1 MDRRVGELAD
11 PLRQVE
17 VHPVRDT
24 ARERGDD
31 DLVVVG
37 GTPDLTDEEQ
47 RIGVDAEAPLAL
59 DALVVHAYQ
68 DVLEPLVRV
77 APAVRA
83 DGHQEGA
90 AQRPL
95 FRPALERVDELV
107 GAGGAVRDHEQFRLP
122 GHGSLLVS
130 DDTDDVTPSGVPPCP
145 VEPSVECHVAS
156 VRRARAARIT
166 VTIPAM
172 PAELNG
178 ARVLLTGATGGI
190 GNAIAEEL
198 HSRGAHVLA
207 TGRRRE
213 ALEEL
218 DAEPLVAD
226 LSERDAVTSLID
238 RAGRVDVLVANAAL
252 PGSGKLD
259 SYSPEEIDRA
269 IDVNLRAPIQLTRAL
284 VPPMVER
291 GSGHVVLISSL
302 SGKMPAAY
310 SSVFSATKFGLRGF
324 GLSLNDEL
332 HDTPVGVSIVA
343 PGFIRDAGMFAES
356 GVELP
361 RGTGTRTPA
370 DVAKAVVS
378 AIESGRQ
385 EIDVAP
391 LSFRVGARVSGLAPG
406 LVTGL
411 QRKLGSHKVGAEM
424 GEGQRAKR

>member
-1 MDRRVGELAD
+1 
-11 PLRQVE
+11 
-17 VHPVRDT
+17 
-24 ARERGDD
+24 
-31 DLVVVG
+31 
-37 GTPDLTDEEQ
+37 
-47 RIGVDAEAPLAL
+47 
-59 DALVVHAYQ
+59 
-68 DVLEPLVRV
+68 
-77 APAVRA
+77 
-83 DGHQEGA
+83 
-90 AQRPL
+90 
-95 FRPALERVDELV
+95 
-107 GAGGAVRDHEQFRLP
+107 
-122 GHGSLLVS
+122 
-130 DDTDDVTPSGVPPCP
+130 
-145 VEPSVECHVAS
+145 
-156 VRRARAARIT
+156 
-166 VTIPAM
+166 M
-172 PAELNG
+172 PADLNG

-190 GNAIAEEL
+190 GNAIARGL
-198 HSRGAHVLA
+198 HGRGAHVLA

-213 ALEEL
+213 ALEKL
-218 DAEPLVAD
+218 DAEALVAD
-226 LSERDAVTSLID
+226 LADRDSVPALIAA
-238 RAGRVDVLVANAAL
+238 AGRVDVLVANAAL

-269 IDVNLRAPIQLTRAL
+269 IDVNLRAPIQLARAL
-284 VPPMVER
+284 IPAMVER

-302 SGKMPAAY
+302 SGKIPAAY
-310 SSVFSATKFGLRGF
+310 SSVYSATKFGLRGF

-361 RGTGTRTPA
+361 RGTGTRKPA

-391 LSFRVGARVSGLAPG
+391 LSFRVGARMSGLAPG